1 MKAKSQVSVLNVVLE
16 TVGINGH
23 QITYSIERIMQDY
36 WVLSVM
42 TKKKLVCWF
51 VSLSL
56 TLNLMTWQFF
66 PEEFTNT
73 DLGDA

>member
-16 TVGINGH
+16 TVGINDH

-42 TKKKLVCWF
+42 TKKKTCLLVCFF
-51 VSLSL
+51 V
-56 TLNLMTWQFF
+56 TDIKAHDMAVF
-66 PEEFTNT
+66 PR
-73 DLGDA
+73 GIYQH

>member
-23 QITYSIERIMQDY
+23 QITYSIECIMQDY

-42 TKKKLVCWF
+42 TKKN
-51 VSLSL
+51 LSVGL
-56 TLNLMTWQFF
+56 FLSH
-66 PEEFTNT
+66 
-73 DLGDA
+73 